1 MTFNAPAES
10 AHRNPHLD
18 RRFEMK
24 SSRSVFLALAPVVLI
39 SASCSENT
47 HPQDVSDPRVP
58 DISASAGH
66 VSDDQLQAMVASSA
80 LSAEAYQELATVRR
94 VTAPFHRIDVA
105 EASGWPRDVTGC
117 LDFPEGYMGFGPGAM
132 GHHWLN
138 VPAYL
143 DGGVLDVSTPEAL
156 LYETQSDGSLRLTAV
171 EYIIPERFRPRT
183 DPPPVM
189 FGREMMFHPQF
200 AAWGLHVW
208 LWLDNPYGLFADVNP
223 RVGCQYAAQQ

>member
-1 MTFNAPAES
+1 MRSSPAAS
-10 AHRNPHLD
+10 
-18 RRFEMK
+18 
-24 SSRSVFLALAPVVLI
+24 LALVMIAL
-39 SASCSENT
+39 ATAACSESND
-47 HPQDVSDPRVP
+47 PQDVADARVP
-58 DISASAGH
+58 SISAIAGY
-66 VSDDQLQAMVASSA
+66 VSDDQLQAMVAAGA
-80 LSAEAYQELATVRR
+80 LSAEAYQDLATVRQ

-117 LDFPEGYMGFGPGAM
+117 LDFPDGYMDFGPGAM

-156 LYETQSDGSLRLTAV
+156 LYETQADGSLRLTAV

-189 FGREMMFHPQF
+189 FGRQMMFHPQF

-223 RVGCQYAAQQ
+223 RVGCQYAVQQ